1 MYFADEPEHV
11 IMLRDTLRRFNEK
24 EAPREQRRAWQ
35 AAQMWPRDVFAK
47 LAEIGV
53 CALTVPEEF
62 GGQGQDWYA
71 ATAVIEELSRAGM
84 YLAGPYIQCAF
95 YGGGNIAESGSPEQ
109 KAALLPKIAAGELH
123 FAYGLSEP
131 DIGGDLAAVKT
142 LARLEDGGDTVV
154 INGSKRWCTG
164 ADWADY
170 IFCFVNSD
178 PDGAKY
184 KNLSMLLVPA
194 DAPGITRQALT
205 HRNLVYSHS
214 FDVYFDD
221 VRVPAASILGGP
233 EAWNKGWRALAGR
246 SLDVEK
252 VEVAA
257 MTFGLAQA
265 AVAEA
270 WEYAQQRRQ
279 FGKPISGHQAV
290 RHELVQARTR
300 LEACRHMLYHA
311 AWLVDQ
317 GRPASVE
324 TSMAKLFVAD
334 TGVEIGLACQR
345 VLGAYGMSDE
355 FDMAQTV
362 IDLIGMPIV
371 GGSSHMQKN
380 NIANRLG
387 LAQ

>member
-1 MYFADEPEHV
+1 MYFADEPEH
-11 IMLRDTLRRFNEK
+11 ITMLRDSLRRFNEQ
-24 EAPREQRRAWQ
+24 EVPREKRRQWQ
-35 AAQMWPRDVFAK
+35 ADQTWPRDVFAK
-47 LAEIGV
+47 LAALGV
-53 CALTVPEEF
+53 CGLTVPEEF
-62 GGQGQDWYA
+62 GGLGQDWYA

-84 YLAGPYIQCAF
+84 FLAGPYIQCAF
-95 YGGGNIAESGSPEQ
+95 YGGGNISESGSSEQ
-109 KAALLPKIAAGELH
+109 KAELLPKIAAGQLH

-131 DIGGDLAAVKT
+131 DIGGDLASVKT
-142 LARLEDGGDTVV
+142 RAHLEDGGDTVV
-154 INGSKRWCTG
+154 INGAKRWCTG

-178 PDGAKY
+178 PEGRKY
-184 KNLSMLLVPA
+184 HNLSMVLVPT
-194 DAPGITRQALT
+194 DAPGISRQQLT
-205 HRNLVYSHS
+205 HRNLIYSHS

-221 VRVPAASILGGP
+221 VRLPAESILGGP
-233 EAWNKGWRALAGR
+233 AAWNKGWQALAGR

-252 VEVAA
+252 AEVAA

-265 AVAEA
+265 AVEEA
-270 WEYAQQRRQ
+270 WEYAQNRQQ

-290 RHELVQARTR
+290 RHQLVEAKTK

-311 AWLVDQ
+311 VWLIDQ

-324 TSMAKLFVAD
+324 TSMAKLFIAD
-334 TGVEIGLACQR
+334 TGVEIGIACQQI
-345 VLGAYGMSDE
+345 LGAYGMSEE

-371 GGSSHMQKN
+371 GGSSNMQKN

-387 LAQ
+387 LAV